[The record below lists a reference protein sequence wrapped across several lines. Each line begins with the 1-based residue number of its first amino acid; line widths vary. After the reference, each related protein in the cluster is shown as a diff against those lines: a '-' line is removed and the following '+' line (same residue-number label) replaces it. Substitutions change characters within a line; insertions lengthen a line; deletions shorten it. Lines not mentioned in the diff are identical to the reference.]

1 MRAGRN
7 RWRVTLQRPGADT
20 VSALGEATTPWV
32 DLGEFWAHKYVARA
46 TEQLEQQV
54 ETAITTTRFHLR
66 NPRSLSIN
74 PEMRLI
80 WNENIYNIREVVPT
94 GPADSELLLIC
105 TEVLSG

>member
-1 MRAGRN
+1 
-7 RWRVTLQRPGADT
+7 VTIQQPGADT

-32 DLGEFWAHKYVARA
+32 AAGSFWAHRYVKAA
-46 TEQLEQQV
+46 VEDLTQQV
-54 ETAITTTRFHLR
+54 ETAVTTTRFHLR

-80 WNENIYNIREVVPT
+80 WNENIYNIREVIPT

-105 TEVLSG
+105 TEVLDG